1 MLFGSEI
8 DLEETAGELAGG
20 FPTNLATEAGFVAST
35 LNGVE
40 VAEKIEEDGFEEVPI
55 FGSDGKKASEPE
67 IGAFGF
73 VNVEAGKI
81 ALATGGDI
89 EAQTE
94 GAVGSVGA

>member
-1 MLFGSEI
+1 MFFCCEI
-8 DLEETAGELAGG
+8 DFEETARELAGSL
-20 FPTNLATEAGFVAST
+20 PANLAAEAGFVASA
-35 LNGVE
+35 LNGAKIFQE
-40 VAEKIEEDGFEEVPI
+40 IEEDSFEEVPI
-55 FGSDGKKASEPE
+55 FGSDGKKAAEPE

-94 GAVGSVGA
+94 GAVRSVGA